1 MMPVSLLVAIVLSVV
16 GFDPHDVQARQT
28 VIKVAGS
35 STVLP
40 IVARAAEAF
49 SARHPH
55 IRVMVNPGGSGVG
68 VKSVGH
74 HLVDIGMV
82 SRRI

>member
-1 MMPVSLLVAIVLSVV
+1 MMHVFLILASVLSV
-16 GFDPHDVQARQT
+16 GSLSPHDVHARQT

-49 SARHPH
+49 STRHPNMR
-55 IRVMVNPGGSGVG
+55 IMLNPGGSGVG
-68 VKSVGH
+68 VKTTTT
-74 HLVDIGMV
+74 
-82 SRRI
+82 RPE